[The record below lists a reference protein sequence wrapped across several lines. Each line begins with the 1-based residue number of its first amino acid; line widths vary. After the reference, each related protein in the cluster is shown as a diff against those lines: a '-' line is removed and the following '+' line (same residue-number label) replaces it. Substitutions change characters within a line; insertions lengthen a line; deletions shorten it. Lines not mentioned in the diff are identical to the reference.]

1 MNGID
6 VSHHQGTI
14 KWPLTGVDFAIIR
27 SSHGKHETDRCFE
40 ANYAGA
46 RKAGIPI
53 GAYHYFYYGNK
64 AAFDAELQN
73 FLEHLKGK
81 HFELPVFLDFEEEG
95 KEYDPPLGAIDR
107 VTLTNWAIEAFGK
120 IRAAGLRPGLYANAY
135 WMRKKLDMYAIP
147 KDVCIW
153 CADING
159 AIDYTGRVDIHQYDF
174 HGTIPGISGNGV
186 DLDRSL
192 CSDDFLLGRVAPGW
206 SVSRVLKLAKP
217 MQKGSDVKAL
227 QTALA
232 DAGYPCGKA
241 DGILGPKTA
250 AMIRAYQ
257 SANGL
262 AIDGKA
268 GKNTVTALGGVWK

>member
-14 KWPLTGVDFAIIR
+14 KWPMTGVDFAIIR

-53 GAYHYFYYGNK
+53 GVYHYFYYGNK
-64 AAFDAELQN
+64 AAFDAEMQN
-73 FLEHLKGK
+73 FLEHLRGK

-107 VTLTNWAIEAFGK
+107 VTLTNWAIEAFEK
-120 IRAAGLRPGLYANAY
+120 IRAAGFRPGLYANAY

-153 CADING
+153 CADTSG
-159 AIDYTGRVDIHQYDF
+159 PIDYTGPVHIHQFDF
-174 HGTIPGISGNGV
+174 YGTVPGITGNGV

-192 CSDDFLLGRVAPGW
+192 CSDAFLLGKSATEPCLFAIKVVKDTCVRDNPNGKKIEVAKAADNLTLGISEVSGTWGRIQNQPAAW
-206 SVSRVLKLAKP
+206 ISVN
-217 MQKGSDVKAL
+217 
-227 QTALA
+227 
-232 DAGYPCGKA
+232 
-241 DGILGPKTA
+241 PKYTGV
-250 AMIRAYQ
+250 IR
-257 SANGL
+257 
-262 AIDGKA
+262 I
-268 GKNTVTALGGVWK
+268 